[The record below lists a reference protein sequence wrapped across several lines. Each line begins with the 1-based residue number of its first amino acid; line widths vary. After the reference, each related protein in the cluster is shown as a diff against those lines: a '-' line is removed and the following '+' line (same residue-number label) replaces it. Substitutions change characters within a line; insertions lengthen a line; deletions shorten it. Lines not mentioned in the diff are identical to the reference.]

1 MLFFVT
7 FSESIGLFT
16 GGEVADVA
24 VTRLAVTG
32 ELSGNDIPVRRHDS
46 LVAAFLRPEVSDQ
59 RIARHLLAGFRFD
72 EHDLLATGSAES
84 EVIH

>member
-16 GGEVADVA
+16 GGEVADVTVA
-24 VTRLAVTG
+24 GLTVTG
-32 ELSGNDIPVRRHDS
+32 ELTSNDIPVRRHDS
-46 LVAAFLRPEVSDQ
+46 FVATFLRPEISDQ

-72 EHDLLATGSAES
+72 KHDLLATGSAES
-84 EVIH
+84 EAIH

>member
-7 FSESIGLFT
+7 FSKSIGLFT
-16 GGEVADVA
+16 GGEVADVP
-24 VTRLAVTG
+24 VTRLTVTG

-46 LVAAFLRPEVSDQ
+46 FVATFLRPEVSDQ
-59 RIARHLLAGFRFD
+59 RIAGHLLAGFRFD

-84 EVIH
+84 EIIY